1 MKKFSLIVIML
12 MTTIV
17 LFGQKKGPFSYPY
30 YIKGVTE
37 INPNDGKIN
46 LTNIEVKGFD
56 YSDFN
61 KRGEWDEKARF
72 VFEKIRTNPPI
83 SLNGK
88 KLQYW
93 RQDKSGEWITDA
105 EGGSGTFSDKLEK
118 DITIMMVLDCSASM
132 GSDFIRLQTGA
143 ISFLD
148 RIFSTSNDG
157 HIKLGIIG
165 FSSIAATEQQVF
177 EITPLTSDTFYQA
190 KRFINSLKKENNT
203 ALYYAVN
210 KATDMLSDYVSN
222 ELSASNEYGG
232 TYMLVFTDGLDNASQ
247 FRDYKIFRSDDAFD
261 WIDRKLDNTKVRDS
275 LIETYII
282 GARGA
287 DLTTVSQQNE
297 FKRRLEALIPI
308 DEYGILHRKFIYLEK
323 MSELEDTFKEIA
335 ESLTDQWLNLV
346 CLTSLAHEGGVCW
359 TLGEVIKPEVIKPTD
374 TYKLLLGVNA
384 GIGLDGDGNAFV
396 GTGLD
401 FAYPITKKFSIGGY
415 LDTKIGDGGGFTFG
429 ALTTLGNYH
438 DGHNA
443 FIGGLGLGSMS
454 TYYDSYYSDGY
465 SSYESSYV
473 ESAICLNL
481 RAGMLFRN
489 GIYFM
494 GELSAG
500 ELLGVSV
507 RVGYNFGKFIKIRK

>member
-17 LFGQKKGPFSYPY
+17 LFAQKKGPFSSYPY

-37 INPNDGKIN
+37 INPSDGKIN

-56 YSDFN
+56 YSGFE
-61 KRGEWDEKARF
+61 KGGERDEKASF
-72 VFEKIRTNPPI
+72 VFEAIRTNPPI

-105 EGGSGTFSDKLEK
+105 EGGSGAFNVNLDK
-118 DITIMMVLDCSASM
+118 DITIMMALDCSASL
-132 GSDFIRLQTGA
+132 GSDFIRLQNSA

-148 RIFSTSNDG
+148 EIFSTSNDG

-165 FSSIAATEQQVF
+165 FSSIAATERQVF

-190 KRFINSLKKENNT
+190 KRFINSLQKENNT

-210 KATDMLSDYVSN
+210 KATDMASGYVSN
-222 ELSASNEYGG
+222 VLSESYEYAG

-261 WIDRKLDNTKVRDS
+261 WIDRKLDNTRILES
-275 LIETYII
+275 PIETYII

-287 DLTTVSQQNE
+287 DLTTVSQQKE

-308 DEYGILHRKFIYLEK
+308 DEYGIRHGEFIYLED
-323 MSELEDTFKEIA
+323 MSKLEEAFKAIA
-335 ESLTDQWLNLV
+335 RSLTIQWQNLV

-359 TLGEVIKPEVIKPTD
+359 TLGEVSMPTD

-415 LDTKIGDGGGFTFG
+415 LDAKIGDCSGVSLG

-443 FIGGLGLGSMS
+443 FIGGLGLDSMS
-454 TYYDSYYSDGY
+454 TYYESYYNDGY
-465 SSYESSYV
+465 SSYDSSYV
-473 ESAICLNL
+473 ESVICLNL